1 MIRRRQL
8 ALAALPLSGALPLYA
23 AQAQTAD
30 WPTRPMRFV
39 SPFPPGG
46 AADLL
51 TRVMADEMRGP
62 LGQPVT
68 VENRSGVGGTVGSEF
83 VARATPDGYT
93 WLMASTGPFSITP
106 ELVRLNFDPAR
117 DLAPVAMVAGVASV
131 FAVHPSV
138 PASNLAELIA
148 LIRAQP
154 GRLSYASGGTGSA
167 THLFVELL
175 LQMARLEALH
185 VPYRGSGP
193 SITDTIAGRVQFI
206 CDTLP
211 ATLGHIR
218 EGRLRAVAV
227 TTKQRHPALPD
238 VPTVAESGVPGYEAV
253 GWYGLAAASG
263 TPAPIIERMNAE
275 VNRALAQP
283 ALRERLAGQGA
294 DPLPMTPAAFG
305 AFIAEDRA
313 RWGGVIR
320 TGNIKPD

>member
-8 ALAALPLSGALPLYA
+8 ALAAATLPLAT
-23 AQAQTAD
+23 AQAQTQPQTGD
-30 WPTRPMRFV
+30 WPSRPMRFV

-51 TRVMADEMRGP
+51 TRIMADEMRTP

-138 PASNLAELIA
+138 PANNLADLIA

-175 LQMARLEALH
+175 LQMARLEGLH

-227 TTKQRHPALPD
+227 TTKARHPALPD

-253 GWYGLAAASG
+253 GWYGMAAAAG

-283 ALRERLAGQGA
+283 ALRQRLAGQGA